1 MRRPVRIIPFL
12 ILNII
17 VSAAT
22 VLIVLN
28 WWSSRRPSTPL
39 QPVVF
44 PTEIAPTQPPALPT
58 NTPRPNLTGTPAGEV
73 RELQVVDVI
82 GAGDAKN
89 EVVHLKYSGEGELRL
104 AGWKMEDNMGHRYT
118 FPNYALGKGGTVRIY
133 TRAGVDSATELFWGL
148 AEAVWQT
155 GKTVVIYDAQG
166 AVRASFVV
174 P

>member
-22 VLIVLN
+22 VLVVLN
-28 WWSSRRPSTPL
+28 WWSSTRPPAPL
-39 QPVVF
+39 PPVIF
-44 PTEIAPTQPPALPT
+44 PTEVAPTAVAQPTPLPT
-58 NTPRPNLTGTPAGEV
+58 PTGGTPTTPDPRP
-73 RELQVVDVI
+73 LQVVDVL
-82 GAGDAKN
+82 GVGDAKN
-89 EVVHLKYSGEGELRL
+89 EVVVIKYTGEGELRL
-104 AGWKMEDNMGHRYT
+104 AGWKMEDNQGHRYT
-118 FPNYALGKGGTVRIY
+118 FPNYALGKGGTVRVY

-155 GKTVVIYDAQG
+155 GKTVAIYDAQG
-166 AVRASFVV
+166 AVRASFLV

>member
-28 WWSSRRPSTPL
+28 WWSSTRPPAPL
-39 QPVVF
+39 PPVIF
-44 PTEIAPTQPPALPT
+44 PTETAPTQAPGQPSALPPRLT
-58 NTPRPNLTGTPAGEV
+58 ETPQAGET
-73 RELQVVDVI
+73 RLLQVIDVL
-82 GAGDAKN
+82 GAGDLKN

-104 AGWKMEDNMGHRYT
+104 AGWKMEDNQGHRYT
-118 FPNYALGKGGTVRIY
+118 FPNVALSKGGTLRVY
-133 TRAGVDSATELFWGL
+133 TRAGLDNATELFWGL

-155 GKTVVIYDAQG
+155 GKTVVIYDTQG